1 LQNFNLLSK
10 RLKILFTRKTLPLFV
25 AFSVSIF
32 GQNYSL
38 SDCIQTALNQKK
50 TVLSASLE
58 VLSAEKGVKAS
69 FSGVLPSIQAVTN
82 ASQTRFPVREVIGYD
97 LSSLADINFL
107 DPQIP
112 SDTTV
117 SNSFSNLSAGLSLNQ
132 LIYDGGRSVT
142 QIQQAKTNLDIAYFN
157 QRLIKTNV
165 IQKVIQSY
173 YNLLQSQKL
182 YDVSKKNLEMS
193 ESQVDLVEKQFEL
206 GVVKKTDLLKANV
219 ANGQARVDVL
229 NKKVNYENSRRVLFN
244 DMGLQDFGQE
254 IIAVDGEWV
263 APVIPTKTEILKSLK
278 NNNPSIAISKKQ
290 IKVLDL
296 SYKLA
301 KGLRKPF
308 INTSINY
315 SANGENSKELIDSF
329 QNDWSL
335 RLNVSFSVPIYSG
348 NSLSIQQQQ
357 TLLSKQQSEYSYTT
371 LLNDLRVQAELI
383 RETLTNYTEI
393 IPINQDIVVSA
404 EEDLKL
410 VTKRYSLGSAT
421 ILEVLDAQVSLMRSK
436 SSLINIIHDA
446 RIQEASLNAIL
457 GVLDGKYQ

>member
-1 LQNFNLLSK
+1 MRTLL
-10 RLKILFTRKTLPLFV
+10 LFFA
-25 AFSVSIF
+25 AFAISLS
-32 GQNYSL
+32 GQVYSL
-38 SDCIQTALNQKK
+38 NDCIQTALSQKK

-82 ASQTRFPVREVIGYD
+82 ASQTRFPSREVIGYD
-97 LSSLADINFL
+97 LSSIENINLL

-112 SDTTV
+112 LDTTV
-117 SNSFSNLSAGLSLNQ
+117 SNSFSNMSAGVSLNQ
-132 LIYDGGRSVT
+132 LIYDGGRSKN
-142 QIQQAKTNLDIAYFN
+142 QIQQARTNLDIAHFN

-173 YNLLQSQKL
+173 YNLLQAQKL
-182 YDVSKKNLEMS
+182 YNVSEKNLEMS

-219 ANGQARVDVL
+219 ANGQALVDML

-244 DMGLQDFGQE
+244 DMGLQDFGQK
-254 IIAVDGEWV
+254 ISAVDEKWV
-263 APVIPTKTEILKSLK
+263 TPVIPTKTEILRSLK
-278 NNNPSIAISKKQ
+278 RNNPSIAIAKKQ
-290 IKVLDL
+290 IKVRDV

-301 KGLRKPF
+301 KGLRKP
-308 INTSINY
+308 IVNTSINY
-315 SANGENSKELIDSF
+315 SANGENSKELIESF
-329 QNDWSL
+329 KDDWSL
-335 RLNVSFSVPIYSG
+335 GFNLSLSIPIYSG
-348 NSLSIQQQQ
+348 NNLSMQEQQALLSIQ
-357 TLLSKQQSEYSYTT
+357 KSEYSYVT

-383 RETLTNYTEI
+383 RENLTNYTEI
-393 IPINQDIVVSA
+393 IPINQEIVLSA

-446 RIQEASLNAIL
+446 RIQEASLNALL
-457 GVLDGKYQ
+457 GVLDIKYQ

>member
-1 LQNFNLLSK
+1 MKNFIIITFWIFQSL
-10 RLKILFTRKTLPLFV
+10 
-25 AFSVSIF
+25 F
-32 GQNYSL
+32 GQDYTLN
-38 SDCIQTALNQKK
+38 DCIQIALDQKK
-50 TVLSASLE
+50 TILSAILG
-58 VLSAEKGVKAS
+58 VASAEKGVRAS
-69 FSGVLPSIQAVTN
+69 YSGVLPTIQAISN
-82 ASQTRFPVREVIGYD
+82 ASQTRFPTRKVIGYD
-97 LSSLADINFL
+97 LNSLADVNFL

-112 SDTTV
+112 MDTTV
-117 SNSFSNLSAGLSLNQ
+117 SNSFINLSAGLSLNQ
-132 LIYDGGRSVT
+132 LVYDGGRTRT
-142 QIQQAKTNLDIAYFN
+142 QIKQAKTNLDIAHLN
-157 QRLIKTNV
+157 QRLTKTNV

-173 YNLLQSQKL
+173 YNLLQTQKL
-182 YDVSKKNLEMS
+182 YNVSEKNLEMS
-193 ESQVDLVEKQFEL
+193 ESQVDLVKKQFEL

-244 DMGLQDFGQE
+244 DMGLQDFGQS
-254 IIAVDGEWV
+254 ITPVDEDWV
-263 APVIPTKTEILKSLK
+263 PPVIPTKSEILRSLK

-290 IKVLDL
+290 ILVRNL

-308 INTSINY
+308 INTAINY

-329 QNDWSL
+329 QDNWSL
-335 RLNVSFSVPIYSG
+335 GLNVSFSIPIYSG

-357 TLLSKQQSEYSYTT
+357 ALLSKQQYEYSYIT

-383 RETLTNYTEI
+383 REILSNYTEI
-393 IPINQDIVVSA
+393 IPINQDIVFSA

-410 VTKRYSLGSAT
+410 ATKRYSLGSAT

-457 GVLDGKYQ
+457 GILDGKYQ

>member
-1 LQNFNLLSK
+1 MIILFAKNLLP
-10 RLKILFTRKTLPLFV
+10 IAIVFTGSL
-25 AFSVSIF
+25 F
-32 GQNYSL
+32 GQDYSL

-50 TVLSASLE
+50 TVLSAGLD
-58 VLSAEKGVKAS
+58 VLSAEKSVIAS
-69 FSGVLPSIQAVTN
+69 YSGILPSIQAVSGL
-82 ASQTRFPVREVIGYD
+82 SQNRFPERQTFG
-97 LSSLADINFL
+97 L
-107 DPQIP
+107 DF
-112 SDTTV
+112 D
-117 SNSFSNLSAGLSLNQ
+117 SFSIDTNQFSSINNFSAGLSLNQ
-132 LIYDGGRSVT
+132 LIYDGGRSRN
-142 QIQQAKTNLDIAYFN
+142 QIQQARMNLDIAYFN

-244 DMGLQDFGQE
+244 DMGLQDFGQQ
-254 IIAVDGEWV
+254 IIAVDEEWV

-335 RLNVSFSVPIYSG
+335 GLNVSFSVPIYSG

-357 TLLSKQQSEYSYTT
+357 TLLFKQQSEYSYTT

-457 GVLDGKYQ
+457 GILDGKYQ

>member
-1 LQNFNLLSK
+1 MI
-10 RLKILFTRKTLPLFV
+10 ILFTRNLLPI
-25 AFSVSIF
+25 SIVFTGSLF
-32 GQNYSL
+32 GQDYSL

-50 TVLSASLE
+50 TVLSAGLD
-58 VLSAEKGVKAS
+58 VLSAEKSVIAS
-69 FSGVLPSIQAVTN
+69 YSGILPSIQAVSGL
-82 ASQTRFPVREVIGYD
+82 SQNRFPERQTFG
-97 LSSLADINFL
+97 LNF
-107 DPQIP
+107 D
-112 SDTTV
+112 
-117 SNSFSNLSAGLSLNQ
+117 SFSIDTNQFSSINNFSAGLSLNQ
-132 LIYDGGRSVT
+132 LIYDGGRSRN
-142 QIQQAKTNLDIAYFN
+142 QIHQARMNLDIARFN

-254 IIAVDGEWV
+254 IIAVDEEWV

-335 RLNVSFSVPIYSG
+335 GLNVSFSIPIYSG

-357 TLLSKQQSEYSYTT
+357 RLLLKQKSEYSYTT

-457 GVLDGKYQ
+457 GVLDIKYQ

>member
-1 LQNFNLLSK
+1 MIILFARNLLPIS
-10 RLKILFTRKTLPLFV
+10 IVFTGSL
-25 AFSVSIF
+25 F
-32 GQNYSL
+32 GQDYSL

-50 TVLSASLE
+50 TVLSAGLD
-58 VLSAEKGVKAS
+58 VLSAEKSVIAS
-69 FSGVLPSIQAVTN
+69 YSGILPSIQAVSGL
-82 ASQTRFPVREVIGYD
+82 SQNRFPERQTFG
-97 LSSLADINFL
+97 INF
-107 DPQIP
+107 D
-112 SDTTV
+112 
-117 SNSFSNLSAGLSLNQ
+117 SFSIDTNQFSSINNFSAGLSLNQ
-132 LIYDGGRSVT
+132 LIYDGGRSIN
-142 QIQQAKTNLDIAYFN
+142 QIQQARMNLDIAYFN

-335 RLNVSFSVPIYSG
+335 GLNVSFSVPVYSG

>member
-1 LQNFNLLSK
+1 MRTLL
-10 RLKILFTRKTLPLFV
+10 FFA
-25 AFSVSIF
+25 AFAISLS
-32 GQNYSL
+32 GQVYSL
-38 SDCIQTALNQKK
+38 NDCIQTALSQKK

-82 ASQTRFPVREVIGYD
+82 ASQTRFPSREVIGYD
-97 LSSLADINFL
+97 LSSIENINFL

-112 SDTTV
+112 LDTTV
-117 SNSFSNLSAGLSLNQ
+117 SNSFSNLSAGVSLNQ
-132 LIYDGGRSVT
+132 LIYDGGRSKN
-142 QIQQAKTNLDIAYFN
+142 QIQQARTNLDIAHFN

-173 YNLLQSQKL
+173 YNLLQAQKL
-182 YDVSKKNLEMS
+182 YNVSEKNLEMS

-219 ANGQARVDVL
+219 ANGQALVDML

-244 DMGLQDFGQE
+244 DMGLQDFGQK
-254 IIAVDGEWV
+254 ISAVDEEWV
-263 APVIPTKTEILKSLK
+263 TPVIPTKTEILRSLK
-278 NNNPSIAISKKQ
+278 KNNPSIAIAKKQ
-290 IKVLDL
+290 IKVRDV

-301 KGLRKPF
+301 KGLRKP
-308 INTSINY
+308 IVNTSINY
-315 SANGENSKELIDSF
+315 SANGENSKELIESF
-329 QNDWSL
+329 KDDWSL
-335 RLNVSFSVPIYSG
+335 GFNLSLSIPIYSG
-348 NSLSIQQQQ
+348 NNLSMQEQQALLSIQ
-357 TLLSKQQSEYSYTT
+357 KSEYSYVT

-393 IPINQDIVVSA
+393 IPINQEIVLSA

-446 RIQEASLNAIL
+446 RIQEASLNALL
-457 GVLDGKYQ
+457 GVLDIKYQ

>member
-1 LQNFNLLSK
+1 M
-10 RLKILFTRKTLPLFV
+10 LFIRNRLPLFV
-25 AFSVSIF
+25 ALAVSLF
-32 GQNYSL
+32 GQNYRL
-38 SDCIQTALNQKK
+38 NDCIQTALNQKK
-50 TVLSASLE
+50 TILSAGLD
-58 VLSAEKGVKAS
+58 VLSAEKSLKAS
-69 FSGVLPSIQAVTN
+69 FSGILPSIQAVSGL
-82 ASQTRFPVREVIGYD
+82 SQNRFPERETFGLNFDSFSIDTNQY
-97 LSSLADINFL
+97 SSI
-107 DPQIP
+107 
-112 SDTTV
+112 
-117 SNSFSNLSAGLSLNQ
+117 NSFSAGLSLNQ
-132 LIYDGGRSVT
+132 IIYDGGRSKN
-142 QIQQAKTNLDIAYFN
+142 QIQQARMNLDIALFN
-157 QRLIKTNV
+157 QRQIKTNV

-173 YNLLQSQKL
+173 YNLLQAQKL

-206 GVVKKTDLLKANV
+206 GFVKKTDLLKANV

-254 IIAVDGEWV
+254 ITAVDGEWV
-263 APVIPTKTEILKSLK
+263 APVIPTKTEILRSLK

-329 QNDWSL
+329 QDDWSL
-335 RLNVSFSVPIYSG
+335 GLNISFSIPIYSG

-457 GVLDGKYQ
+457 GVLDVKYQ